1 MKKGL
6 LSVVLCAGLILT
18 VSGLYRDANAQIEAK
33 RARVKSNSAESL
45 EPASPDLRISSV
57 QQIARGR
64 QTGRLAPADPCT
76 TTVTIMLSQPMVGTL
91 TTSDCRLTNGS
102 FIDFYDFRGTAGQA
116 ILVSEAST
124 AFDTYLFLLDSTGTV
139 IDQNDDTGT
148 GTNSRIPVDGGV
160 MTLPYTGHYT
170 IGATSYRATTGT
182 YTVTVDTDARCTL
195 TPVAYN
201 QAVNGAL
208 AITDCPININDQP
221 YYTDLY
227 SFSGFAGQQ
236 ISMSMNSTAIDSY
249 LILHTPSGT
258 GSLVDDDSGGSNNA
272 RIPAS
277 GMLTLPESG
286 IYTIEASSS
295 GPGEAGNY
303 TVTVV
308 GPVQAPVTV
317 NGKVLTSDG
326 RGLRNAT
333 VSITD
338 SQGTVRTT
346 TTSSFGLFAFD
357 NVLTGDT
364 YTIRVL
370 SRLFRYTPRTV
381 QLNGNLTLPDF
392 VGLE

>member
-1 MKKGL
+1 MPKM
-6 LSVVLCAGLILT
+6 
-18 VSGLYRDANAQIEAK
+18 
-33 RARVKSNSAESL
+33 
-45 EPASPDLRISSV
+45 
-57 QQIARGR
+57 
-64 QTGRLAPADPCT
+64 
-76 TTVTIMLSQPMVGTL
+76 TTVEAEAFL
-91 TTSDCRLTNGS
+91 TEPGH
-102 FIDFYDFRGTAGQA
+102 
-116 ILVSEAST
+116 LV
-124 AFDTYLFLLDSTGTV
+124 
-139 IDQNDDTGT
+139 
-148 GTNSRIPVDGGV
+148 RI
-160 MTLPYTGHYT
+160 
-170 IGATSYRATTGT
+170 A
-182 YTVTVDTDARCTL
+182 TVDTDARCTL

-303 TVTVV
+303 TLTVV

-346 TTSSFGLFAFD
+346 TTSSFGLFSFD
-357 NVLTGDT
+357 NILTGDT